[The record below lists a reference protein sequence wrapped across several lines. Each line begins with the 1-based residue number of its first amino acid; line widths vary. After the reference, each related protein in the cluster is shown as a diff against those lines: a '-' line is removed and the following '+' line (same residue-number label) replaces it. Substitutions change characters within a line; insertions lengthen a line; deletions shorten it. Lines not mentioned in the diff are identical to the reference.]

1 MGVHEVPSFC
11 VFVHVIEEVFYS
23 HLGGF
28 VSYGGESQ
36 AHLFCW
42 SLDSL
47 RGEVVEYAGCKA

>member
-23 HLGGF
+23 HLGGS